1 MLGRHVYRVTPAED
15 GGWTVKKDGEPAR
28 LARKDS
34 RDEALRAACD
44 LAQGD
49 EPSRVIV
56 ESSDGTI
63 AEAGTFGP
71 DRGQEID

>member
-1 MLGRHVYRVTPAED
+1 
-15 GGWTVKKDGEPAR
+15 

-34 RDEALRAACD
+34 RDEALRAACQF
-44 LAQGD
+44 AQGD
-49 EPSRVIV
+49 EPSRVVV